1 MASLPSASAADL
13 RSRLEADFRDRV
25 TRFYRALQITPPY
38 HSVEKALLALREALA
53 EMEEPALQAASADPA
68 SLDALFGHVF
78 IESGL
83 ARKHRGIITRL
94 VAASP
99 DLLPPE
105 CRPFTGAFR
114 A

>member
-1 MASLPSASAADL
+1 MASPPSASAADL

-53 EMEEPALQAASADPA
+53 AMEEPALQAASADPA
-68 SLDALFGHVF
+68 SLDALFAHVF

-83 ARKHRGIITRL
+83 VRKHRGIITRL
-94 VAASP
+94 VAARP
-99 DLLPPE
+99 DLLPAE
-105 CRPFTGAFR
+105 CRPFGDVFR

>member
-1 MASLPSASAADL
+1 MAPLPSSSAADL

-38 HSVEKALLALREALA
+38 HSVEKALIALREALA
-53 EMEEPALQAASADPA
+53 EMEESALQAASADPA
-68 SLDALFGHVF
+68 SLDALFRRIF

-83 ARKHRGIITRL
+83 AKKHRGIITRL
-94 VAASP
+94 VATRP
-99 DLLPPE
+99 HLLPPE
-105 CRPFTGAFR
+105 CTPFADSFR

>member
-1 MASLPSASAADL
+1 MASPPSAFAADL

-38 HSVEKALLALREALA
+38 HSVEKALLALREALT

-94 VAASP
+94 VATSP

-105 CRPFTGAFR
+105 CRPFAGAFR